1 MPVEKLLLSK
11 KESAAALGI
20 SVRSV
25 ENFIRRK
32 ELPARKLG
40 RRTLIPL
47 TALQQFARRDHET
60 RSVGDSDV
68 A

>member
-47 TALQQFARRDHET
+47 TALQQFARRDHKT
-60 RSVGDSDV
+60 RFVGDTN